1 MEGHVQLLDEE
12 SLQGYAEAI
21 SDAFANKRDRW
32 CGWCGSTTRNSDIA
46 EIKGT
51 AKRYWPIYSQQVG
64 IYKTQD
70 GRVLGAIIV
79 KLHDQPA
86 DPSLPPCMKHNC
98 TQGECYVEQI
108 GVSAD
113 ARGRGVGKKLME
125 WADSFAVQKNC
136 NRLANKLFIHSFT
149 FSHMKICH
157 MLCSIRITLAV
168 SRSNR
173 AIRLYERQGY
183 VNKGDSCGSCGPV
196 CCVVWQCFIGEP
208 GFNFMEK
215 PLIVKRP
222 SLSVSTQEM

>member
-136 NRLANKLFIHSFT
+136 NR
-149 FSHMKICH
+149 
-157 MLCSIRITLAV
+157 ITLAV